1 MTERRR
7 DDAPTSPSESSP
19 LPLAPLLVASLSRR
33 RAMRGLAAAL
43 PAAGLARGRTS
54 AQGEAVVGVAGP
66 DLVGVEFVG
75 KIDQRGGEF
84 TAYGFVAHVQGLD
97 DGDLFATDLP
107 EGRNETAARL
117 TFFGTASLTSR
128 AVVDTLFVV
137 TGEGSL
143 RFYFNEPGGADFA
156 VPESLFSGIQIA
168 EATIRIRSTV
178 KVHAPDRGL
187 AEGTGSLAY
196 ATVEPFSLGG
206 REVRLGE
213 VGLVQAIGYT
223 GQGALLDPD
232 LPRSTIVLA
241 GDLTTL
247 G

>member
-1 MTERRR
+1 MSERRR
-7 DDAPTSPSESSP
+7 DDTPPLPSDSSP
-19 LPLAPLLVASLSRR
+19 LPLAPLFAASLSRR

-43 PAAGLARGRTS
+43 PAAGLAHRRAG
-54 AQGEAVVGVAGP
+54 AQGATVVGVAGP

-75 KIDQRGGEF
+75 KLDQRGGEF
-84 TAYGFVAHVQGLD
+84 TAYGFVTHVQGLD
-97 DGDLFATDLP
+97 DGALFATDLP

-117 TFFGTASLTSR
+117 TFFGTADLTSR

-137 TGEGSL
+137 TGEGTL
-143 RFYFNEPGGADFA
+143 RFFFNEPGGADFA
-156 VPESLFSGIQIA
+156 VPESLFSGRQVA

-178 KVHAPDRGL
+178 KVHAPNQGL
-187 AEGTGSLAY
+187 AEGTGVLVY
-196 ATVEPFSLGG
+196 AKVEPFRVDG

-223 GQGALLDPD
+223 GQGVLLDPD
-232 LPRSTIVLA
+232 LPRSQIVLA

>member
-1 MTERRR
+1 MTEQRR
-7 DDAPTSPSESSP
+7 DDSPPSSSEHP
-19 LPLAPLLVASLSRR
+19 PFPLASLFAASLSRR

-43 PAAGLARGRTS
+43 PAAGVAHGRTS
-54 AQGEAVVGVAGP
+54 AQGETVVGVAGP

-75 KIDQRGGEF
+75 KIEQRGSEF
-84 TAYGFVAHVQGLD
+84 TAYVFVTHVQGLD

-117 TFFGTASLTSR
+117 TLFGTADLTSR
-128 AVVDTLFVV
+128 AVVDTLFVI
-137 TGEGSL
+137 TGEGTL
-143 RFYFNEPGGADFA
+143 RFFFNEPGGADFA
-156 VPESLFSGIQIA
+156 VPESFFSGSQVA

-178 KVHAPDRGL
+178 KVHAPNQGL

-196 ATVEPFSLGG
+196 ATVEPFRLAGG
-206 REVRLGE
+206 AVRLGE
-213 VGLVQAIGYT
+213 VGLIQAIGYT
-223 GQGALLDPD
+223 GQGTLLDPD
-232 LPRSTIVLA
+232 LPRSTIVMA